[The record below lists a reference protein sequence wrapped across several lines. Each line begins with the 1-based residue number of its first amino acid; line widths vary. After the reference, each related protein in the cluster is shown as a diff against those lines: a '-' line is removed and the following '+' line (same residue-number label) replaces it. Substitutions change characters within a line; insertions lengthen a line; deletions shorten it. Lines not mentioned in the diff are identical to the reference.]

1 MATLYGSIGG
11 PAVTT
16 RRSTSGWDQIKD
28 FLGKVAAHVPSEV
41 IAIYTIGKTMSSGQG
56 GLEPI
61 WTLICWG
68 LSIFLRWMGT
78 DGEGKRMNVVL
89 SAIAFPIWAVAMG
102 GTILGWAPPEPIPGW
117 AILIFSVIAGALYN
131 DK

>member
-1 MATLYGSIGG
+1 
-11 PAVTT
+11 
-16 RRSTSGWDQIKD
+16 
-28 FLGKVAAHVPSEV
+28 V
-41 IAIYTIGKTMSSGQG
+41 IAIYTIGKTMSASQP

-78 DGEGKRMNVVL
+78 DGKGKIMNVVL

-102 GTILGWAPPEPIPGW
+102 GTILGYVPPEPIPGW
-117 AILIFSVIAGALYN
+117 SILIFSVIAGALYN